1 MRGFVLLGRAAA
13 GRAAARRRASRQQ
26 QARAHQH
33 GARSWW
39 GSRRQPAWCF
49 AKCFL
54 CCEAVH
60 TLHSVSTATEAWPG
74 AANDQHCRSRPSA
87 LPVWASSALTA
98 GLARRQGY
106 GLVRFCSAQD
116 AQAAIEKFHGTEL
129 EGRTLTV
136 RLDKCGARPWR
147 TMAGVV
153 GWLGAACLRA
163 GSVCAEPQGSGTD
176 RHG

>member
-1 MRGFVLLGRAAA
+1 MVF
-13 GRAAARRRASRQQ
+13 
-26 QARAHQH
+26 
-33 GARSWW
+33 
-39 GSRRQPAWCF
+39 C
-49 AKCFL
+49 KCFL

-60 TLHSVSTATEAWPG
+60 TLHSASATEAWPG

-136 RLDKCGARPWR
+136 RLDKCGARPRPWR
-147 TMAGVV
+147 TR
-153 GWLGAACLRA
+153 RA
-163 GSVCAEPQGSGTD
+163 L
-176 RHG
+176 